1 MLLRDFSFQFKYSV
15 TIARSTLFLTLLV
28 TALVTKISHA
38 ESFQAGLN
46 AMDREH
52 YATAFRA
59 WKDLAED
66 GEAEAQNNIAFLY
79 ERGYGVKQSYTR
91 AIEWYKKAA
100 AQKSPEAIYNLGML
114 AFDGYGMRQDYLAAK
129 RHFTEA
135 AELELADAH
144 YMLGLI
150 YYQGHGL
157 KLNHTLAK
165 THFLDAA
172 KLGSPK
178 GQFMVALMLQNG
190 EGHPAAKTEPLK
202 AFIWGTVS
210 KINGYLDAD
219 SVLEFSKMQLSRSVQ
234 DKATELAQRCF
245 DSEYANCPA

>member
-1 MLLRDFSFQFKYSV
+1 MFLRDFSFQFKYSG
-15 TIARSTLFLTLLV
+15 TIVRTTLLLTLIF
-28 TALVTKISHA
+28 TALVSKISHA

-100 AQKSPEAIYNLGML
+100 AQQSPEAIYNLGML
-114 AFDGYGMRQDYLAAK
+114 AFNGYGMRQDYLAAK
-129 RHFTEA
+129 RYFTEA

-157 KLNHTLAK
+157 KITP
-165 THFLDAA
+165 
-172 KLGSPK
+172 SPK
-178 GQFMVALMLQNG
+178 
-190 EGHPAAKTEPLK
+190 H
-202 AFIWGTVS
+202 IS
-210 KINGYLDAD
+210 
-219 SVLEFSKMQLSRSVQ
+219 
-234 DKATELAQRCF
+234 
-245 DSEYANCPA
+245 

>member
-1 MLLRDFSFQFKYSV
+1 MLLGGFSLEFWQGEASRAVRIFTV
-15 TIARSTLFLTLLV
+15 IVAF
-28 TALVTKISHA
+28 ALPTS
-38 ESFQAGLN
+38 SFANPFEAGLN
-46 AMDREH
+46 AMEREH

-59 WKDLAED
+59 WKGLAED
-66 GEAEAQNNIAFLY
+66 GEAEAQNNIAYLY

-114 AFDGYGMRQDYLAAK
+114 AYDGYGMRQDYLAA
-129 RHFTEA
+129 RRYFIEA

-150 YYQGHGL
+150 FYQGHGL
-157 KLNHTLAK
+157 QLNYTRAK

-202 AFIWGTVS
+202 SFIWGMVS
-210 KINGYLDAD
+210 KINGYPRAD
-219 SVLEFSKMQLSRSVQ
+219 NVLEFSKMQLSRSVQ
-234 DKATELAQRCF
+234 DKATELAQKCF

>member
-1 MLLRDFSFQFKYSV
+1 MLLRDFSFGFWQGGATHAVRIFTV
-15 TIARSTLFLTLLV
+15 I
-28 TALVTKISHA
+28 TAFALPTTGFA
-38 ESFQAGLN
+38 NPFEAGLN
-46 AMDREH
+46 AMEREH

-66 GEAEAQNNIAFLY
+66 GEAEAQNNIAYLY
-79 ERGYGVKQSYTR
+79 ERGHGVKQSYTR

-114 AFDGYGMRQDYLAAK
+114 AYDGYGMRQDYLAA
-129 RHFTEA
+129 RRYFTEA
-135 AELELADAH
+135 ADLELADAH

-157 KLNHTLAK
+157 KLNYTRAK

-202 AFIWGTVS
+202 SFIWGMVS
-210 KINGYLDAD
+210 KINGYPNAD
-219 SVLEFSKMQLSRSVQ
+219 SVLEFSKMQLSQSVQ
-234 DKATELAQRCF
+234 DKATELAQKCL
-245 DSEYANCPA
+245 DTGYANCPA

>member
-1 MLLRDFSFQFKYSV
+1 MLLGDFSFGFWESGASRAV
-15 TIARSTLFLTLLV
+15 RIFTVIAVF
-28 TALVTKISHA
+28 ALPAVGFA
-38 ESFQAGLN
+38 NPFEAGLN
-46 AMDREH
+46 AMEREH

-66 GEAEAQNNIAFLY
+66 GEAEAQNNIAYLY

-114 AFDGYGMRQDYLAAK
+114 AYDGYGMRQDYLAA
-129 RHFTEA
+129 RRYFTEA
-135 AELELADAH
+135 ADLELADAH

-157 KLNHTLAK
+157 QLNYTRAK

-202 AFIWGTVS
+202 SFIWGMVS
-210 KINGYLDAD
+210 KINGYPNAD
-219 SVLEFSKMQLSRSVQ
+219 SVLEFSKMQLSQSVQ
-234 DKATELAQRCF
+234 DKATELAQNCL
-245 DSEYANCPA
+245 DTGYANCPA

>member
-1 MLLRDFSFQFKYSV
+1 MLLRNFSLPIRKG
-15 TIARSTLFLTLLV
+15 TLTRAGRIFMV
-28 TALVTKISHA
+28 TAALTFPASGYA
-38 ESFQAGLN
+38 NPFEAGLN
-46 AMDREH
+46 AMQREH

-66 GEAEAQNNIAFLY
+66 GEAEAQNNIAYLY

-100 AQKSPEAIYNLGML
+100 DQESPEAIYNLGML
-114 AFDGYGMRQDYLAAK
+114 AFEGYGMRQDYLAA
-129 RHFTEA
+129 RRYFTEA
-135 AELELADAH
+135 AELDLADAH

-157 KLNHTLAK
+157 KLNHARAK

-172 KLGSPK
+172 KLGNPK

-202 AFIWGTVS
+202 SFIWGMVS
-210 KINGYLDAD
+210 KINGYPDAN
-219 SVLEFSKMQLSRSVQ
+219 SVLEFSKMQLSQSVQ
-234 DKATELAQRCF
+234 DKAAELAQKCL
-245 DSEYANCPA
+245 DTGYANCPA

>member
-1 MLLRDFSFQFKYSV
+1 MLRRSFSLQIRKG
-15 TIARSTLFLTLLV
+15 TLTRAGRIFTVMATLTLP
-28 TALVTKISHA
+28 TSGYANPF
-38 ESFQAGLN
+38 EAGLN
-46 AMDREH
+46 AMEREH

-66 GEAEAQNNIAFLY
+66 GEAEAQNNIGYLY

-114 AFDGYGMRQDYLAAK
+114 AFEGYGMRQDYLSA
-129 RHFTEA
+129 RRYFIEA
-135 AELELADAH
+135 AELDLADAH

-157 KLNHTLAK
+157 KLNHTRAK

-172 KLGSPK
+172 KLGNPK

-202 AFIWGTVS
+202 SFIWGMVS
-210 KINGYLDAD
+210 KINGYPDAN
-219 SVLEFSKMQLSRSVQ
+219 SVLEFSKMQLSQSVQ
-234 DKATELAQRCF
+234 DKATALAQKCL
-245 DSEYANCPA
+245 DTGYANCPA

>member
-1 MLLRDFSFQFKYSV
+1 MLLRDFSVRFRCPS
-15 TIARSTLFLTLLV
+15 ARSRTVLLITVIV
-28 TALVTKISHA
+28 TALNATTSSA
-38 ESFQAGLN
+38 DSFQAGLN

-66 GEAEAQNNIAFLY
+66 GEAEAQNNIAYLY

-100 AQKSPEAIYNLGML
+100 AQQSPEAIYNLGML
-114 AFDGYGMRQDYLAAK
+114 AFDGYGMRQDYLAA
-129 RHFTEA
+129 RRYFTEA

-157 KLNHTLAK
+157 KLNYTRAK

-178 GQFMVALMLQNG
+178 GQFMIALMLQNG

-210 KINGYLDAD
+210 KINGYPDAD
-219 SVLEFSKMQLSRSVQ
+219 SVLEFSKMQLSQSVQ
-234 DKATELAQRCF
+234 DKAIELAQRCF

>member
-1 MLLRDFSFQFKYSV
+1 MLLRNFSLLIRKG
-15 TIARSTLFLTLLV
+15 TLTRAGRIFTVMAALTLP
-28 TALVTKISHA
+28 TSGYANPF
-38 ESFQAGLN
+38 EAGLN
-46 AMDREH
+46 AMEREH

-66 GEAEAQNNIAFLY
+66 GEAEAQNNIAYLF

-100 AQKSPEAIYNLGML
+100 AQKSPEAIFNLGML
-114 AFDGYGMRQDYLAAK
+114 AFEGYGMRQDYIAA
-129 RHFTEA
+129 RRYFTEA
-135 AELELADAH
+135 AELDLADAH

-157 KLNHTLAK
+157 KLNHARAK

-172 KLGSPK
+172 KLGNPK

-202 AFIWGTVS
+202 SFIWGMVS
-210 KINGYLDAD
+210 KINGYPDAN
-219 SVLEFSKMQLSRSVQ
+219 SVLEFSKMQLSQSVQ
-234 DKATELAQRCF
+234 DKATALAQKCL
-245 DSEYANCPA
+245 DTGYANCPA

>member
-1 MLLRDFSFQFKYSV
+1 M
-15 TIARSTLFLTLLV
+15 V
-28 TALVTKISHA
+28 TAALTFPTSGYA
-38 ESFQAGLN
+38 NPFEAGLN
-46 AMDREH
+46 AMEREH

-66 GEAEAQNNIAFLY
+66 GEAEAQNNIGYLY
-79 ERGYGVKQSYTR
+79 ERGYGVKQSYAR

-114 AFDGYGMRQDYLAAK
+114 AFEGYGMRQDYLSA
-129 RHFTEA
+129 RRYFTEA
-135 AELELADAH
+135 AELDLADAH

-157 KLNHTLAK
+157 KLNHTRAK

-172 KLGSPK
+172 KLGNPK

-202 AFIWGTVS
+202 SFIWGMVS
-210 KINGYLDAD
+210 KINGYPDAN
-219 SVLEFSKMQLSRSVQ
+219 SVLEFSKMQLSQSVQ
-234 DKATELAQRCF
+234 DKAAELAQKCL
-245 DSEYANCPA
+245 DTGYANCPA

>member
-1 MLLRDFSFQFKYSV
+1 MLLRNFSLLIRQG
-15 TIARSTLFLTLLV
+15 TLTRAGRIFTVMAALTLP
-28 TALVTKISHA
+28 TSGYANPF
-38 ESFQAGLN
+38 EAGLN
-46 AMDREH
+46 AMEREH

-66 GEAEAQNNIAFLY
+66 GEAEAQNNIAYLF

-100 AQKSPEAIYNLGML
+100 AQKSPEAIFNLGML
-114 AFDGYGMRQDYLAAK
+114 AFEGYGMRQDYLAA
-129 RHFTEA
+129 RRYFTEA
-135 AELELADAH
+135 AELDLADAH

-157 KLNHTLAK
+157 KLNHGGAK
-165 THFLDAA
+165 KHFLDAA
-172 KLGSPK
+172 KLGNAK

-202 AFIWGTVS
+202 SFIWGMVS
-210 KINGYLDAD
+210 KINGYPDAN
-219 SVLEFSKMQLSRSVQ
+219 SVLEFSKMQLSQSVQ
-234 DKATELAQRCF
+234 DKATSLAQKCL
-245 DSEYANCPA
+245 DTSYANCPG

>member
-1 MLLRDFSFQFKYSV
+1 MA
-15 TIARSTLFLTLLV
+15 TLTLP
-28 TALVTKISHA
+28 TSGYANPF
-38 ESFQAGLN
+38 EAGLN
-46 AMDREH
+46 AMEREH

-66 GEAEAQNNIAFLY
+66 GEAEAQNNIGYLY

-114 AFDGYGMRQDYLAAK
+114 AFEGYGMRQDYFSA
-129 RHFTEA
+129 RRYFTEA
-135 AELELADAH
+135 AELDLADAH

-157 KLNHTLAK
+157 KLNHTRAK

-172 KLGSPK
+172 KLGNPK

-202 AFIWGTVS
+202 SFIWGMVS
-210 KINGYLDAD
+210 KINGYPDAN
-219 SVLEFSKMQLSRSVQ
+219 SVLEFSKMQLSQSVQ
-234 DKATELAQRCF
+234 DKAAELAQKCL
-245 DSEYANCPA
+245 DTGYANCPA

>member
-1 MLLRDFSFQFKYSV
+1 MLNGDFSLEFWQGVATRAVRIFTVIVAFAHPTSGF
-15 TIARSTLFLTLLV
+15 ANPF
-28 TALVTKISHA
+28 
-38 ESFQAGLN
+38 EAGLN
-46 AMDREH
+46 AMEREH

-59 WKDLAED
+59 WKGLAED
-66 GEAEAQNNIAFLY
+66 GEAEAQNNIAYLY

-114 AFDGYGMRQDYLAAK
+114 AYDGYGMRQDYLAA
-129 RHFTEA
+129 RRYFIEA

-150 YYQGHGL
+150 FYQGHGL
-157 KLNHTLAK
+157 QLNYTRAK

-172 KLGSPK
+172 KLDSPK

-202 AFIWGTVS
+202 SFIWGMVS
-210 KINGYLDAD
+210 KINGYPRAD
-219 SVLEFSKMQLSRSVQ
+219 DVLEFSKMQLSQSVQ
-234 DKATELAQRCF
+234 DKATELARKCL
-245 DSEYANCPA
+245 DTGYASCPT

>member
-1 MLLRDFSFQFKYSV
+1 MLLGGFSLEFWQGEASRAVRIFTV
-15 TIARSTLFLTLLV
+15 IVAF
-28 TALVTKISHA
+28 ALPTS
-38 ESFQAGLN
+38 SFANPFEAGLN
-46 AMDREH
+46 AMEREH

-59 WKDLAED
+59 WKGLAED
-66 GEAEAQNNIAFLY
+66 GEAEAQNNIAYLY

-114 AFDGYGMRQDYLAAK
+114 AYDGYGMRQDYLAA
-129 RHFTEA
+129 RRYFIEA

-157 KLNHTLAK
+157 QLNYTRAK

-172 KLGSPK
+172 KLDSPK

-202 AFIWGTVS
+202 SFIWGMVS
-210 KINGYLDAD
+210 KINGYPRAD
-219 SVLEFSKMQLSRSVQ
+219 NVLEFSKMQLSQSVQ
-234 DKATELAQRCF
+234 DKATELAQNCL
-245 DSEYANCPA
+245 DTGYANCPT

>member
-1 MLLRDFSFQFKYSV
+1 MLLGGFSLEFWQGEASRTVRIFTV
-15 TIARSTLFLTLLV
+15 IVAF
-28 TALVTKISHA
+28 ALPTS
-38 ESFQAGLN
+38 SFANPFEAGLN
-46 AMDREH
+46 AMEREH

-59 WKDLAED
+59 WKGLAED
-66 GEAEAQNNIAFLY
+66 GEAEAQNNIAYLY

-114 AFDGYGMRQDYLAAK
+114 AYDGYGMRQDYLAA
-129 RHFTEA
+129 RRYFIEA

-157 KLNHTLAK
+157 QLNYTRAK

-172 KLGSPK
+172 KLDSPK

-202 AFIWGTVS
+202 SFIWGMVS
-210 KINGYLDAD
+210 KINGYPRAD
-219 SVLEFSKMQLSRSVQ
+219 SVLEFSKMQLSQSVQ
-234 DKATELAQRCF
+234 DKATELAQNCL
-245 DSEYANCPA
+245 DTGYANCPT